1 MPTATQEVQISA
13 KNGFHARPASA
24 IVAAAR
30 AHAARVTLST
40 AGGAQAPAA
49 SILGIIGLGIDDG
62 DVITVSGDGD
72 DASEAVAAIAEVLAT
87 PFD

>member
-1 MPTATQEVQISA
+1 MSTATQEVLISA

-30 AHAARVTLST
+30 AHTARVTLST
-40 AGGAQAPAA
+40 ASGAETPAA
-49 SILGIIGLGIDDG
+49 SILGIIGLGIGDG
-62 DVITVSGDGD
+62 DVITVTADGD
-72 DASEAVAAIAEVLAT
+72 DAATAVAAVSEVLAT